1 MMGGV
6 ENSEVVFV
14 SSFIMITMRNY
25 VMKQSM
31 SNLQTIILAS
41 VLSAALLFGVV
52 SNLYGYHTQTAAA
65 KKSHHNN
72 GSSSKDATPDNTPD
86 TGSSQIQQQQPPPIP
101 GAVQLSAKEA
111 SGGYRWINATSGAIN
126 PTMNFVANTN
136 KTIQIQNPTDT
147 KHQLI
152 IDLNG
157 KQLTSGDIASGSS
170 GLLSLKPGMTGV
182 FQYHCLYHPT
192 TMKGIIRVG

>member
-1 MMGGV
+1 MKKLK
-6 ENSEVVFV
+6 
-14 SSFIMITMRNY
+14 SS
-25 VMKQSM
+25 
-31 SNLQTIILAS
+31 LQTIVLAS

-52 SNLYGYHTQTAAA
+52 SSLYGYHTQIVDA
-65 KKSHHNN
+65 KKGHQHN
-72 GSSSKDATPDNTPD
+72 GTSSATSSSTHDTTPD
-86 TGSSQIQQQQPPPIP
+86 TTTSATSAATQQQQPSIP
-101 GAVQLSAKEA
+101 GAFQLSAKEA

-136 KTIQIQNPTDT
+136 KTIQIQNPTDS

-157 KQLTSGDIASGSS
+157 TQLSSGDIASGSS
-170 GLLSLKPGMTGV
+170 GLLSFKPGVSGV

-192 TMKGIIRVG
+192 TMKGIIQVG